1 MFYLTMSVIAAWLTY
16 QLTYQLTNNKRIP
29 RNKAKTL
36 NIYIALRYFAAIYKR
51 KKKQIYFPITT
62 AKSYKTSQAKN
73 HNTMNLQ

>member
-16 QLTYQLTNNKRIP
+16 QLTNNKRIP
-29 RNKAKTL
+29 RNNAKTL

-62 AKSYKTSQAKN
+62 AKQKIII
-73 HNTMNLQ
+73 L